1 MQIPDKYKTEICKIF
16 REIESLKSE
25 KVDTSAEIKAKELRL
40 EEIRKEYLRECFEKY
55 SKELNV
61 HLA

>member
-1 MQIPDKYKTEICKIF
+1 MQIPEKYKTEIRKIF

-25 KVDTSAEIKAKELRL
+25 KTDKSTEIKARELRL
-40 EEIRKEYLRECFEKY
+40 EEIRKEYLRECFDKY
-55 SKELNV
+55 SKELNI